1 MTLRDE
7 ALCEMNLTPSRR
19 ASHSSSLAAPPLGM
33 RSGGAPKGQY
43 KDIQPLR
50 APLPGA
56 PPDSA
61 RTHTARANFVLG
73 EAARNSTRPGGP
85 VRAPPSR
92 QPANQP
98 APGRA
103 SLAGRAG
110 GTWCRGVLGCSEQ
123 HQHGEEAR
131 SELELR
137 EAMRMQ
143 GEEQQAL
150 IA

>member
-1 MTLRDE
+1 
-7 ALCEMNLTPSRR
+7 MNLTPSRR

-43 KDIQPLR
+43 KDIQPLS

-73 EAARNSTRPGGP
+73 EAARNSTR
-85 VRAPPSR
+85 PSR

>member
-1 MTLRDE
+1 
-7 ALCEMNLTPSRR
+7 MNLTPSRR

-43 KDIQPLR
+43 KDIQPLS
-50 APLPGA
+50 APRPGA

-73 EAARNSTRPGGP
+73 EAARNSTR
-85 VRAPPSR
+85 PSR

-123 HQHGEEAR
+123 HLHGEEAR

-143 GEEQQAL
+143 GEEQQA
-150 IA
+150 